1 MQLNWNCNMEEP
13 SFLTYMV
20 VLTLVALVCGGVLLT
35 MFLMS
40 EYISKL
46 IRNRKKRKTVWNFP
60 KE

>member
-20 VLTLVALVCGGVLLT
+20 VLILVALVCGGVLLT

-46 IRNRKKRKTVWNFP
+46 IRNRKKRKTVWKFP

>member
-35 MFLMS
+35 IFLMS

>member
-1 MQLNWNCNMEEP
+1 MEEI
-13 SFLTYMV
+13 SFLIYMV
-20 VLTLVALVCGGVLLT
+20 VLTLVALVCGGILLK

-46 IRNRKKRKTVWNFP
+46 IRNRKKRKTVWKFP

>member
-1 MQLNWNCNMEEP
+1 MEEP
-13 SFLTYMV
+13 SLLTYIL
-20 VLTLVALVCGGVLLT
+20 VLTSVGIVCGGVLLT

-46 IRNRKKRKTVWNFP
+46 IRNRKKRKTVWKFP

>member
-1 MQLNWNCNMEEP
+1 MEEP

-20 VLTLVALVCGGVLLT
+20 VLTLVALVCGGILLT

-46 IRNRKKRKTVWNFP
+46 IRNRKKRKTFWDFGE
-60 KE
+60 K

>member
-1 MQLNWNCNMEEP
+1 
-13 SFLTYMV
+13 MV
-20 VLTLVALVCGGVLLT
+20 VLTLVALVCGGILLT

-46 IRNRKKRKTVWNFP
+46 IRNRKKRKTVWKFP